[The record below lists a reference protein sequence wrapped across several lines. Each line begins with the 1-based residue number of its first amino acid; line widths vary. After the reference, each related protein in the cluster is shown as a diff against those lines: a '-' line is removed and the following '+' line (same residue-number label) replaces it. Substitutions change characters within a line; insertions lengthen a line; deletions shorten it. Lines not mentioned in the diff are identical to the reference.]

1 MITGLICVKK
11 VPLLLQLVSIKYLL
25 TFFSEHLVVLFSPGT
40 TDILRGGEGTPL
52 PTYFGPLGGL
62 FLSRNHGYFVGEGRE
77 GRGLPS
83 LLLGSLSVE
92 ELELF
97 ECFHR
102 YTVDTV
108 LGPHPHLVASG
119 SLPLSNLDGHM
130 KDLPSW

>member
-83 LLLGSLSVE
+83 LLLGSLS
-92 ELELF
+92 
-97 ECFHR
+97 
-102 YTVDTV
+102 
-108 LGPHPHLVASG
+108 
-119 SLPLSNLDGHM
+119 NLDGHM

>member
-1 MITGLICVKK
+1 MEF
-11 VPLLLQLVSIKYLL
+11 KYVQ
-25 TFFSEHLVVLFSPGT
+25 EPGRASGAWGPGGGSQAW
-40 TDILRGGEGTPL
+40 LSKQRGGEG
-52 PTYFGPLGGL
+52 
-62 FLSRNHGYFVGEGRE
+62 
-77 GRGLPS
+77 RGIPS